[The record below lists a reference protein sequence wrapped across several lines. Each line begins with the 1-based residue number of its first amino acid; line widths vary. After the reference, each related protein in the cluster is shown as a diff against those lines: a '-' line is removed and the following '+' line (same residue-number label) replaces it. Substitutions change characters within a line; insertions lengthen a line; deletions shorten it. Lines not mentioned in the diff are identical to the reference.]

1 MFKKKPHKSLD
12 TVLCLSVV
20 QWHFTHSNV
29 TQLILNTL
37 NHNSIVLHVHF
48 WCLSSKRDQPF
59 VCHSTKIQLVISLGL
74 GLCSFILPSMANYF
88 LKKEEKKDFYRR
100 RHGEENFLHI
110 LQGGAGKQQLAQD
123 ENKMLGD
130 EEIRNTKELELI
142 KSRIKAL
149 FFEKLNW
156 FKQDQ
161 WWSNNKSH
169 KKADLIWITSENG
182 SWGPRYGP

>member
-1 MFKKKPHKSLD
+1 MLSLQI
-12 TVLCLSVV
+12 TS
-20 QWHFTHSNV
+20 WGKRKRRIFTR
-29 TQLILNTL
+29 L
-37 NHNSIVLHVHF
+37 
-48 WCLSSKRDQPF
+48 
-59 VCHSTKIQLVISLGL
+59 
-74 GLCSFILPSMANYF
+74 
-88 LKKEEKKDFYRR
+88 

-110 LQGGAGKQQLAQD
+110 LQGGAGKQQLARD
-123 ENKMLGD
+123 ETKMLGD

-182 SWGPRYGP
+182 SRGRGMVRSIKTWRGHFSFGFQMETAKCVNNVKVAWAFTGLQDV